1 LVKSMP
7 RDHVPTRRRPARSRK
22 KEHIVAAY
30 SFELGKVDAMPV
42 RVRMVEHLNRI
53 DHELAVAVAQ
63 GIGVEE
69 PVKSVDN
76 HAAASPAL
84 SQANTAHD
92 SIASRKVAVLV
103 ADGVDAPGVTGL
115 RDALTGRG
123 AIVELLAPVDGT
135 VTTSDGLPME
145 VTRAM
150 NTVASVLYDAV
161 IVPGGP
167 ADLRTTGWR

>member
-1 LVKSMP
+1 MSGW
-7 RDHVPTRRRPARSRK
+7 RRSTF
-22 KEHIVAAY
+22 VAAY
-30 SFELGKVDAMPV
+30 RFELGKVDAMPV

-53 DHELAVAVAQ
+53 DHELAVSGGARHR
-63 GIGVEE
+63 VEE
-69 PVKSVDN
+69 AGEVGRQPRPQLTG
-76 HAAASPAL
+76 ACPRRTPRTTRSPAAR
-84 SQANTAHD
+84 SPF
-92 SIASRKVAVLV
+92 LV

-167 ADLRTTGWR
+167 ADLANDGWR